1 MGTIYEKKDSPQQTL
16 LPKGGAER
24 QAISAF
30 RTKYG

>member
-1 MGTIYEKKDSPQQTL
+1 MGTIYEKKDSPKQTS
-16 LPKGGAER
+16 LPQGGPQR